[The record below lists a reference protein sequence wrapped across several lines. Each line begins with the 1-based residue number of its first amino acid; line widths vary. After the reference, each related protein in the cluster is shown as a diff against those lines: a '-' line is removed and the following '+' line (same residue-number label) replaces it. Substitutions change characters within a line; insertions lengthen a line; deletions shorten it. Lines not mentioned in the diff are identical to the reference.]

1 LSDSGELN
9 SVRIVL
15 TILINDNMKTQENKY
30 EILIK
35 VGPYNAEMVVIKA
48 WSEAEALKKA
58 EKRYPAS
65 YKVLSTKLN

>member
-1 LSDSGELN
+1 
-9 SVRIVL
+9 
-15 TILINDNMKTQENKY
+15 MKTQENKY